1 MPVIAIL
8 SKTGDNRDEA
18 KDADA
23 TASGSPDD
31 FLSALQSNVYLS
43 QVDATAVEVLDRT
56 HGPALVALLVE
67 QEWTRSEDDAPIKA
81 ALSASPP
88 D

>member
-1 MPVIAIL
+1 MPVLAIL
-8 SKTGDNRDEA
+8 SKSGDNRDEA

-23 TASGSPDD
+23 AASGSPDK

-43 QVDATAVEVLDRT
+43 QTDVTAVEVLDRG
-56 HGPALVALLVE
+56 HGAALVALLTE
-67 QEWTRSEDDAPIKA
+67 QEWSSSDDDSQIKA